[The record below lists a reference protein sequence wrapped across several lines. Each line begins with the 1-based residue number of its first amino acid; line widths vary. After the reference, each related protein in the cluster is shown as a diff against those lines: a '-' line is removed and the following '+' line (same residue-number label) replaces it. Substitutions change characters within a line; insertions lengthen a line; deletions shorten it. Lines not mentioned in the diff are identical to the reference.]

1 MGYTPEELEFGR
13 KLFAGECNY
22 FMSAET
28 IAGLPPITVPEIA
41 FCGRSNVGKSSLVN
55 ALTGRNTLCRTS
67 SNPGH
72 TQKLNYF
79 NLANKLFLVDMPG
92 YGYAKVSKDK
102 SSLWNHLIRDY
113 LKGRPNLRRV
123 LMLIDSRH
131 GIKDSDREIMDM
143 LDECAVSYQ
152 IVFTKL
158 DELKKGQSPVVNF
171 KKSDHAAMM
180 EEFFPTSAEK
190 SLGIPE
196 LRADLAKI
204 I

>member
-1 MGYTPEELEFGR
+1 
-13 KLFAGECNY
+13 
-22 FMSAET
+22 
-28 IAGLPPITVPEIA
+28 
-41 FCGRSNVGKSSLVN
+41 
-55 ALTGRNTLCRTS
+55 
-67 SNPGH
+67 
-72 TQKLNYF
+72 
-79 NLANKLFLVDMPG
+79 MPG